1 MKMKRHLIIYIA
13 TLVCGMMT
21 MTSCSENDDSVEE
34 FPNWQ
39 ETNEQYFNSLYT
51 TTLSNVSLGNS
62 SWKVFDSWSL
72 NDSVATEAADHIVVE
87 VLNAGTGSGCPL
99 YSDSVKVH
107 YEGRLLPSTSYPSGY
122 VFDKSFYDEYDT
134 ETSLPTKLAVSGVV
148 DGFGTALQN
157 MHIGDRWRVY
167 IPYQL
172 GYGTTATS
180 QIPAYSTLIFDIT
193 LVAYYRAGVK
203 IPTSRAAEQ
212 GVWIEE

>member
-1 MKMKRHLIIYIA
+1 MKRHIIIYIGA
-13 TLVCGMMT
+13 LVCGMMAL
-21 MTSCSENDDSVEE
+21 TSCSENDDTVEE

-39 ETNEQYFNSLYT
+39 ETNEQYFNSLYAT
-51 TTLSNVSLGNS
+51 TVSNVSLGS
-62 SWKVFDSWSL
+62 TTWKVYNGWSL
-72 NDSVATEAADHIVVE
+72 EDSIATEAADHIVVE

-99 YSDSVKVH
+99 YTDSVKVH

-122 VFDKSFYDEYDT
+122 VFDKSFYDEYDI
-134 ETSLPTKLAVSGVV
+134 ETSTPTTLGVSGVV

-172 GYGTTATS
+172 GYGTTGSTN
-180 QIPAYSTLIFDIT
+180 IPAYSTLIFDIT
-193 LVAYYRAGVK
+193 LVAYYRAGTKV
-203 IPTSRAAEQ
+203 PTSRAAEQ